1 MLRLRVKEVAQEKNI
16 SMHRLSMVAEISY
29 YIIRGICANP
39 YRTISTYT
47 LNRVAEALGVPV
59 TEIIEDVPREQAEAE
74 LQQIKRKASGG
85 KPSTR
90 QA

>member
-16 SMHRLSMVAEISY
+16 SMHRLSMLAEISY

-47 LNRVAEALGVPV
+47 LNRIAEALDVPV
-59 TEIIEDVPREQAEAE
+59 TALIEDVSREQMQEE
-74 LQQIKRKASGG
+74 LQQLKRKAARG
-85 KPSTR
+85 KRPPH
-90 QA
+90 